1 MEDMSAKTNT
11 DGASASQAA
20 PFLSYEEFT
29 KLTSAGKA
37 PKMQK
42 DPFGIDFSTFNT
54 DSAQLIRECKG
65 NVYGYVRV
73 STEHQDYARQLDV
86 MEKLGVRQENIFKDK
101 KSGKDFDREGYTA
114 LMNLIQPG
122 DLVVVLSLDR
132 FGRNISEIKDQW
144 CWITQHR
151 RTNIV
156 VIDQPIL
163 NAKLGMH
170 GLGNFIADLI
180 LAVFSLMAEMER
192 GFINKRMGDG
202 IKRAK
207 LEGKKLGRKPLSV
220 PGQFWQLK
228 ELFLGGGISQNMAAK
243 ELDVD
248 SHTFRK
254 WVSRTGSAACA
265 SEWEILLAELERKE
279 KADRIEKARVE
290 YGELKGRGENMAKKE
305 MAE

>member
-1 MEDMSAKTNT
+1 MEGMAVKADV
-11 DGASASQAA
+11 DGISM
-20 PFLSYEEFT
+20 SYEEFT
-29 KLTSAGKA
+29 KLISVGKA

-42 DPFGIDFSTFNT
+42 DPFGMDFSTFNT
-54 DSAQLIRECKG
+54 DSAQLIRECTG

-73 STEHQDYARQLDV
+73 STEHQDYARQLDA
-86 MEKLGVRQENIFKDK
+86 MEKLGVRQVNIFKDK

-163 NAKLGMH
+163 NTKLGMH

-220 PGQFWQLK
+220 PEEFWK
-228 ELFLGGGISQNMAAK
+228 IKTVFRDGKISQNMAAR
-243 ELDVD
+243 ELGVD
-248 SHTFRK
+248 PHTFQR
-254 WVSRTGSAACA
+254 WVNRTADAVCA
-265 SEWEILLAELERKE
+265 LEWEIMLEEIERKE
-279 KADRIEKARVE
+279 KAERIQKARME
-290 YGELKGRGENMAKKE
+290 YGEVKNSGDNLAGKE
-305 MAE
+305 MVG

>member
-1 MEDMSAKTNT
+1 M
-11 DGASASQAA
+11 
-20 PFLSYEEFT
+20 
-29 KLTSAGKA
+29 
-37 PKMQK
+37 
-42 DPFGIDFSTFNT
+42 
-54 DSAQLIRECKG
+54 
-65 NVYGYVRV
+65 
-73 STEHQDYARQLDV
+73 
-86 MEKLGVRQENIFKDK
+86 
-101 KSGKDFDREGYTA
+101 
-114 LMNLIQPG
+114 MNLIQPG

-163 NAKLGMH
+163 NTKLGMH

-220 PGQFWQLK
+220 PEEFWK
-228 ELFLGGGISQNMAAK
+228 IKTVFRDGKISQNMAAR
-243 ELDVD
+243 ELGVD
-248 SHTFRK
+248 PHTFQR
-254 WVSRTGSAACA
+254 WVNRTADAVCA
-265 SEWEILLAELERKE
+265 LEWEIMLEEIERKE
-279 KADRIEKARVE
+279 KAERIQKARME
-290 YGELKGRGENMAKKE
+290 YGEVKNSGDNLAGKE
-305 MAE
+305 MVG

>member
-1 MEDMSAKTNT
+1 MEGMAVKADA
-11 DGASASQAA
+11 DGTSM
-20 PFLSYEEFT
+20 SYEEFT
-29 KLTSAGKA
+29 KLISVGKA

-42 DPFGIDFSTFNT
+42 DPFGMDFSTFNT
-54 DSAQLIRECKG
+54 DSAQLIRECTG

-73 STEHQDYARQLDV
+73 STEHQDYARQLEA
-86 MEKLGVRQENIFKDK
+86 MEKIGVRQENIFKDK
-101 KSGKDFDREGYTA
+101 KSGKDFEREGYTA

-163 NAKLGMH
+163 NTKLGMH

-220 PGQFWQLK
+220 PEEFWK
-228 ELFLGGGISQNMAAK
+228 IKMMFRNGKISQNMAAR
-243 ELDVD
+243 ELGVD
-248 SHTFRK
+248 PHTFQR
-254 WVSRTGSAACA
+254 WVNRTADAVCA
-265 SEWEILLAELERKE
+265 SEWEIMLEEIERKE
-279 KADRIEKARVE
+279 KADRIQKARME
-290 YGELKGRGENMAKKE
+290 YGETKNSGDNLAGEE
-305 MAE
+305 MAG

>member
-1 MEDMSAKTNT
+1 MEGMAVKADV
-11 DGASASQAA
+11 DGISM
-20 PFLSYEEFT
+20 SYEEFT
-29 KLTSAGKA
+29 KLISVGKA
-37 PKMQK
+37 AKMQK
-42 DPFGIDFSTFNT
+42 DPFGMDFSTFNT
-54 DSAQLIRECKG
+54 DSAQLIRECTG

-73 STEHQDYARQLDV
+73 STEHQDYARQLDA

-163 NAKLGMH
+163 NTKLGMH

-220 PGQFWQLK
+220 PEEFWK
-228 ELFLGGGISQNMAAK
+228 IKTVFRDGKISQNMAAR
-243 ELDVD
+243 ELGVD
-248 SHTFRK
+248 PHTFQR
-254 WVSRTGSAACA
+254 WVNRTASAVCA
-265 SEWEILLAELERKE
+265 SEWEIMLEEIERKE
-279 KADRIEKARVE
+279 KADRIQKARME
-290 YGELKGRGENMAKKE
+290 YGEVKNSGDNLAGKE
-305 MAE
+305 IAG